1 MTYDE
6 SGWLFPSPDY
16 KPNNDVH
23 FLTEENLMDM
33 YQESLND
40 NVWAAS
46 VRNEVI
52 YKDKNPWECQRFF
65 D

>member
-23 FLTEENLMDM
+23 FLTEEN
-33 YQESLND
+33 QIGRAH
-40 NVWAAS
+40 V
-46 VRNEVI
+46 
-52 YKDKNPWECQRFF
+52 
-65 D
+65 